1 MITIK
6 KLTKKQSEFLRLIL
20 EGKNQLEAYRNS
32 YDTKGKDSSL
42 RVKASKL
49 FNSEKIQEEY
59 QKSIIRLQNKALY
72 TREQAV
78 RDLTFLIDK
87 SKEDIESAGIKQA
100 NVLGLCKAI
109 EQVSNILCLSDIETK
124 KLSLEQDKL
133 EFAKSKIKK
142 DNENLEKEKITL
154 LGELISS
161 RKVNNE

>member
-1 MITIK
+1 M
-6 KLTKKQSEFLRLIL
+6 TKKQSEFLRLIL
-20 EGKNQLEAYRNS
+20 EGKNQLEAYRSS
-32 YDTKGKDSSL
+32 YDTKAKDSSL

-49 FNSEKIQEEY
+49 FNSSKIQEEY

-78 RDLTFLIDK
+78 KDLTFLIDK
-87 SKEDIESAGIKQA
+87 SKADIEKAGIKQA

-133 EFAKSKIKK
+133 ELAKSKITK
-142 DNENLEKEKITL
+142 DNEDLVNENRALLKEVVH
-154 LGELISS
+154 GRS
-161 RKVNNE
+161 